1 MKIKICGLTRE
12 ADIEYAN
19 IAAPDY
25 IGFVFAQ
32 GRRRVSYETAAYL
45 RERLAGGITP
55 VGVFRNAPLADVA
68 ALYRQGVV
76 TVAQLHG
83 DEDATYIADLKRLC
97 AVPVIKAVTV
107 LSGGDAARAGA
118 SEADFLL
125 LDSGGGTGLTFDWRL
140 IGRREKPFFLAG
152 GIGLDNIGRA
162 LDERPYAV
170 DISSGAETEGVKD
183 GDKMVALVR
192 AVRERDVVRQVAA
205 DGDDRH
211 ERSGQA

>member
-12 ADIEYAN
+12 ADIAYAN

-25 IGFVFAQ
+25 IGFVFAP
-32 GRRRVSYETAAYL
+32 GRRNVSYETAALL
-45 RERLAGGITP
+45 RERLADGIVP
-55 VGVFRNAPLADVA
+55 VGVFRNAPIADIV

-83 DEDATYIADLKRLC
+83 DEDAAYIADLRRLC

-107 LSGGDAARAGA
+107 LSSGDTSRFDA

-125 LDSGGGTGLTFDWRL
+125 LDSGGGTGLPFDWNL
-140 IGRREKPFFLAG
+140 IGKPEKPFFLAG
-152 GIGLDNIGRA
+152 GIGPGNIDRA

-183 GDKMVALVR
+183 GEKMAALVR
-192 AVRERDVVRQVAA
+192 AVRK
-205 DGDDRH
+205 
-211 ERSGQA
+211 RSEHV